1 MEEQNMLLGL
11 ALLYLCKQKNLPE
24 GYSIICI
31 AYSVIHF
38 IEFLF
43 RLYSKLNNKKKGRG
57 DKCLRVRKNSSKTT
71 TELD

>member
-1 MEEQNMLLGL
+1 MLLGL

-43 RLYSKLNNKKKGRG
+43 RLYVKLNNKKKGRG
-57 DKCLRVRKNSSKTT
+57 EKRCLKVKRKSSETIT
-71 TELD
+71 DLD

>member
-1 MEEQNMLLGL
+1 MLLGL
-11 ALLYLCKQKNLPE
+11 TLLYLCKQKNLPE

-43 RLYSKLNNKKKGRG
+43 RLYTKLNNKKKERG
-57 DKCLRVRKNSSKTT
+57 EKRCLKVKRKSSETIT
-71 TELD
+71 DLD

>member
-1 MEEQNMLLGL
+1 MLLGL

-31 AYSVIHF
+31 AYSLIHF

-43 RLYSKLNNKKKGRG
+43 RLYTKLNNKKKGRG
-57 DKCLRVRKNSSKTT
+57 EKRCLKVKRKSSETIT
-71 TELD
+71 DLD

>member
-1 MEEQNMLLGL
+1 MLLGL

-43 RLYSKLNNKKKGRG
+43 RLYTKLNNKKKGRG
-57 DKCLRVRKNSSKTT
+57 EKRCLKVKRKSSETIT
-71 TELD
+71 DLD

>member
-1 MEEQNMLLGL
+1 MLLGL

-43 RLYSKLNNKKKGRG
+43 RLYTKLNNKKDGRG
-57 DKCLRVRKNSSKTT
+57 EKRCLRTKKNSSKKTT
-71 TELD
+71 D